1 MAPTVTLLKRCGA
14 SSESSIYTIGELQ
27 EKKEFYD
34 DDLEKAATDLYD
46 ATNAFRE
53 KWNVAFGEKASDGEE
68 FAAFDTA
75 VSDLYAHGLSLQI
88 K

>member
-1 MAPTVTLLKRCGA
+1 MKELTNFRKYLT
-14 SSESSIYTIGELQ
+14 EGELQ

-68 FAAFDTA
+68 FAAFDKNA
-75 VSDLYAHGLSLQI
+75 GVSNLPSSPLMLENLV
-88 K
+88 

>member
-1 MAPTVTLLKRCGA
+1 MKELTNFRQYLT
-14 SSESSIYTIGELQ
+14 EGELQ

-46 ATNAFRE
+46 ATNAFRA
-53 KWNVAFGEKASDGEE
+53 KWNAAFGEKASDGEE